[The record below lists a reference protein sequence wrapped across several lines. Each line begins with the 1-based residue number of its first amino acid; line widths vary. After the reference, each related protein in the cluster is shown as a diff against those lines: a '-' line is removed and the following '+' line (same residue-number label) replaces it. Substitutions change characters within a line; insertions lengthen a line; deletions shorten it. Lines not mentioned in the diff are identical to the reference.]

1 LNEKKTEEM
10 VYLKEAAGAFV
21 FYSQALNEFNL
32 NTNTVII

>member
-1 LNEKKTEEM
+1 
-10 VYLKEAAGAFV
+10 LKEAAGAFV